1 MPTPTKLPNWAG
13 SGAGAIATF
22 PARPRLHCRPWTAL
36 AVEDTIARL
45 IADVY
50 VGKLSPRI
58 AAGLAPLLN
67 LQMRAIEAR
76 TDMERRIAE
85 LEKLLAEGAEDAPKT
100 TA

>member
-1 MPTPTKLPNWAG
+1 MDN
-13 SGAGAIATF
+13 
-22 PARPRLHCRPWTAL
+22 AL

-85 LEKLLAEGAEDAPKT
+85 LEKLLAEEAEDAPKT